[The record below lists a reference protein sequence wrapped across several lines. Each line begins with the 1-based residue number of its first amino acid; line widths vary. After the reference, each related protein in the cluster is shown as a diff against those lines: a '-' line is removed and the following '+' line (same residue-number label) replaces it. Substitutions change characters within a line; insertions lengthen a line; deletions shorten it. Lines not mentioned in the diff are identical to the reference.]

1 MKLSD
6 IEKRFKVT
14 FPNSFHKIYDTDAME
29 WLELSPAEFRKIRE
43 KYDNN
48 PKSFMMMNGEVE
60 PLFFEEIPERTEE
73 LAEWLSWRAEDTGET
88 LREGIKLVPFAQTG
102 AGDLYLFIYEGKAEP
117 KIVLYYHDDYES
129 PLPYFKNFD
138 ELMYYA
144 LLDALQCDEDIN
156 GKTWQ
161 NHLNYLTD
169 EYRAK
174 IIDKS
179 HEELLSDFEEFEHEF
194 YKNAPIL
201 FEVK

>member
-6 IEKRFKVT
+6 IEKQFKIT
-14 FPNSFHKIYDTDAME
+14 FPNSFHRIYDTGAME
-29 WLELSPAEFRKIRE
+29 WLELPPAEFRKIRE

-60 PLFFEEIPERTEE
+60 PLFFEEIPERAEE
-73 LAEWLSWRAEDTGET
+73 LAKWLSWRAEDTDET
-88 LREGIKLVPFAQTG
+88 LREGTKLVPFAQTG

-117 KIVLYYHDDYES
+117 KIALYYHDDYES
-129 PLPYFKNFD
+129 PLPCFKDFD
-138 ELMYYA
+138 GLMYYA

-161 NHLNYLTD
+161 SHLDYLTD

-174 IIDKS
+174 ITGKS
-179 HEELLSDFEEFEHEF
+179 KEELLSDFEELEREL
-194 YKNAPIL
+194 YENAPTL